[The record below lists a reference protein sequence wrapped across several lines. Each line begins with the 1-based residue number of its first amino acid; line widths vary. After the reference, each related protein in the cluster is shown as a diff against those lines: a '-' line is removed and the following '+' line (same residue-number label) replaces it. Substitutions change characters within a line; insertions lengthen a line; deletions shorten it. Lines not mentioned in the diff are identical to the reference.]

1 MHASNPNDVANN
13 VFASVGK
20 TTEKGIPQGNYSPSF
35 YLRGNF
41 AESFFLFPAIPQE
54 IGTLIPFCVPVTILK
69 TIKDYI
75 SQPLA
80 SFNFYFLV
88 S

>member
-13 VFASVGK
+13 VFANVGK

-35 YLRGNF
+35 YLRGK
-41 AESFFLFPAIPQE
+41 IPRE
-54 IGTLIPFCVPVTILK
+54 IGTLIPFSVPVAVLK
-69 TIKDYI
+69 TIKDYV

-80 SFNFYFLV
+80 SFNK
-88 S
+88 